1 MIDRYKMRVVFGEED
16 YEVDNDLHSKGDW
29 IKHEDHQ
36 KTLDKIRTI
45 IENADSYGGIG
56 DIKSYI
62 LGVINE

>member
-1 MIDRYKMRVVFGEED
+1 MIDRYDMSEFWS
-16 YEVDNDLHSKGDW
+16 NDESGHFVKYF
-29 IKHEDHQ
+29 DHQ

-62 LGVINE
+62 LGVIDE